1 MNTLYLIFF
10 VWINTQDKIAMV
22 SCVSELCDK
31 IDEFVRNLKK
41 ADWEAAAIHLTTK
54 EQQDTEYEYRLHRT
68 RG

>member
-1 MNTLYLIFF
+1 
-10 VWINTQDKIAMV
+10 MV